1 MKNQKIRKIKEFG
14 DFQTP
19 SNLSLQITGL
29 LRNRGIN
36 PSTIIEPNCGT
47 GSFIFSSLNIFPNAD
62 IIGMDINRDYIDMIN
77 EKLDQSERNN
87 KVDVKQA
94 DFFQINWKKQL
105 DSLQKPILIIGNPP
119 WITSA
124 EMTVLNGQNLPIK
137 TNIHKFS
144 GLDAKTGKSNFD
156 IAEWI
161 IITLLES
168 FNGYDGI
175 LAMLCKNSVARK
187 VLTYCNNN
195 KLMISGASMYSI
207 DAKKYF
213 QAAVDACLFTCD
225 LKPDSYN
232 YSCKIYKT
240 LESKNPIQVIGF
252 ANGELISNVSIYQKW
267 KHLQGQSQYTWRS
280 GIKHDCS
287 KVMELTKKEGILFNG
302 LNEQVLIEGEY
313 LYPMYK
319 SSDIANNRLDD
330 IRRWMIVPQKYIGE
344 ETSVIKDK
352 SPLTWDYLN
361 KHSKR
366 LDSRAS
372 SIYKNRPRFSIFGVG
387 KYSFSLWKIAISGLY
402 KKVIFRLIQPY
413 KDKPVVL
420 DDTCYLIPANSFEE
434 AVLLYI
440 LLNQPVVK
448 EFYTSFIHWDAKR
461 PIQKRILQ
469 YLDFKKACDE
479 IGHNKILNLAFENFP
494 LANFEKM
501 EDILSHFS

>member
-29 LRNRGIN
+29 LRNRGIS

-124 EMTVLNGQNLPIK
+124 EMTILNGQNLPIK

-434 AVLLYI
+434 AVLLYT
-440 LLNQPVVK
+440 LLNHPVVK